1 MRQRLPGQLTRVQRF
16 AFQILVHV
24 GDSESDSEWWGGGGS
39 RRGAEGKPRPAQGCL
54 LTESTAI
61 PQVMHHPLPSF
72 PALTNLPD
80 DPRRCCPAG
89 VLEGEVRRTFGNN
102 PDVSKALRALA
113 EQGEH
118 SVRSM
123 LVAALVPV
131 VNCSAGIV
139 TQLLR
144 SAFCLFWLWAG
155 CRSKQLQH
163 NLPHICALPSQ
174 LQPPPAPCSPAFPP
188 GKLVRSGEGG
198 RGTPFA
204 YTATA
209 KGQGAVA
216 EARQKLQADA
226 ELLSSAA
233 AGGASAGEAA
243 AAAPAAGEA
252 PAGEAAA

>member
-1 MRQRLPGQLTRVQRF
+1 VAAALKMRQRLPGQLTRVQRF

-39 RRGAEGKPRPAQGCL
+39 RWGAEGKPRPAQGCL
-54 LTESTAI
+54 LTESTGI

-174 LQPPPAPCSPAFPP
+174 LQPPPCPLLSCLFPQA
-188 GKLVRSGEGG
+188 SWC
-198 RGTPFA
+198 
-204 YTATA
+204 
-209 KGQGAVA
+209 GAVRA
-216 EARQKLQADA
+216 GAARPLPTPPLPRGR
-226 ELLSSAA
+226 ELWRRHGRSCRQMPSC
-233 AGGASAGEAA
+233 
-243 AAAPAAGEA
+243 
-252 PAGEAAA
+252 